1 MRTLKAGAL
10 GVMAAALLATA
21 AEAKLM
27 RYIIDG
33 KTYSYS
39 TNNGAQT
46 REAQQRMDA
55 AKRAGSEVK
64 VAHSFREWKRL
75 QGAARN
81 APKTIEAAA
90 RPAAR
95 HVPDAEVT
103 ASVRQASPRPPSAI
117 PETRASRGP
126 GDTAIRAITF
136 DLRSGIKTIHRHDGS
151 VHEEPFDAS
160 ELQRL
165 SSVVDQGPAAAP
177 PTRSGLDGFV
187 DQLRR
192 PASR

>member
-10 GVMAAALLATA
+10 AVVATALLSSA

-39 TNNGAQT
+39 TNNDAQT
-46 REAQQRMDA
+46 REAEGRMA
-55 AKRAGSEVK
+55 AARRAGSEVK

-81 APKTIEAAA
+81 APKTIEAA

-103 ASVRQASPRPPSAI
+103 ASVRQASPRPPAGI
-117 PETRASRGP
+117 AETRVSRGP
-126 GDTAIRAITF
+126 GDAAVRAITF

-151 VHEEPFDAS
+151 VHEEPFDAA

-165 SSVVDQGPAAAP
+165 SSVVDRGPASAP
-177 PTRSGLDGFV
+177 PARSGLDGFV

-192 PASR
+192 PASH